1 MAKRILVTL
10 LDQTATSKTYGY
22 GTDFASAYRHLRTNL
37 EFSSFSSEIKV
48 ISVASANPQE
58 GKSTV
63 ASNLAIVMAGQYK
76 KVLIVD
82 CDLRKP
88 VIHKLFHASNK
99 YGLSNLLMEQNF
111 DPIYISKY
119 YQQILHPNIANE
131 LYVIS
136 SGPSVPNPSEMLSSK
151 KFVNLIQYLREAFDI
166 IILDG
171 PPVLPVPDSI
181 PIGLAADGTL
191 FVVASEHTQREQAKI
206 AVTQLKRSQVNVL
219 GTVLTMLHEDKS
231 HYNYNYYHN
240 DRNEIEILKK
250 RNFFDLFKS
259 EKKQ

>member
-1 MAKRILVTL
+1 MVTL
-10 LDQTATSKTYGY
+10 LDQTATSKTCGY
-22 GTDFASAYRHLRTNL
+22 GTDFASAYHHMRTNL
-37 EFSSFSSEIKV
+37 EFSSFSREIKV

-88 VIHKLFHASNK
+88 VIHKMFHASNK
-99 YGLSNLLMEQNF
+99 NGLSNLLMEQNF

-131 LYVIS
+131 LYVIP

-151 KFVNLIQYLREAFDI
+151 KFVDLVQHLRDAFNI
-166 IILDG
+166 IILD
-171 PPVLPVPDSI
+171 
-181 PIGLAADGTL
+181 
-191 FVVASEHTQREQAKI
+191 
-206 AVTQLKRSQVNVL
+206 
-219 GTVLTMLHEDKS
+219 
-231 HYNYNYYHN
+231 
-240 DRNEIEILKK
+240 
-250 RNFFDLFKS
+250 
-259 EKKQ
+259 